1 MYYLYKIPLNENKYI
16 YIYLYYDNN
25 YLTSDLRRLTQ
36 SAQTDLSL
44 LSSTKKSAW
53 RVCAAPW
60 GGGEGSRFVRM
71 QVGTRMGAWAEAE
84 VVAEAETG
92 AEGGK
97 AEAKEAKA
105 RVESER
111 W

>member
-1 MYYLYKIPLNENKYI
+1 
-16 YIYLYYDNN
+16 
-25 YLTSDLRRLTQ
+25 
-36 SAQTDLSL
+36 
-44 LSSTKKSAW
+44 
-53 RVCAAPW
+53 
-60 GGGEGSRFVRM
+60 
-71 QVGTRMGAWAEAE
+71 MGARAEAE

-92 AEGGK
+92 AEGK